1 MDYAGHASETQ
12 LSHEGVLKIADFRE
26 FRNVNLPLW
35 VTACC
40 DIMPFDGVTSN
51 IGEEAVLNAG
61 GGAVAF
67 YGTTRTV
74 YALENKYIN
83 RAFMRRVLSRVDG
96 KPITLGEAHRLAQN
110 DIMMGAVVQGEKDNS
125 ENHLQFSLLGDP
137 ALSLNLPQMQ
147 VVVDSINGVDCRQT
161 DAVAKLKAGSIARI
175 AGHIEGAEDYQ
186 GVVTATVRDSRNQ
199 ITCKLNDTSDD
210 GASEAFRFYDRQ
222 KTLFNGSDS
231 VRNGQFVLSFAV
243 PKDINYS
250 DSAGLVNLFAIN
262 GSKNQPVQG
271 ASDRFLVG
279 GSEEMQND
287 SIGPSIYC
295 YLNSPSFT
303 DGGRVNATPYF
314 VAQITDKDGVNV
326 SGSGIGHD
334 LQLVI
339 DGDMSKTYVL
349 NDHFTYDFGS
359 YTSGSTY
366 YSIPELEPGKHQL
379 MFRAWDIQNNS
390 STVRLNFNV
399 VKGLTPN
406 LFQVGVT
413 ENPARNSTTFI
424 ISHDRAESNMD
435 VVIELYDTSGRQIWR
450 HAENGVP
457 ASETYTVKWDLTVDG
472 GRPLSTGLYLYR
484 VRIAAGG
491 SSYASKTQK
500 LIVIK

>member
-12 LSHEGVLKIADFRE
+12 VSHENVLKITDFKE
-26 FRNVNLPLW
+26 FRNTNLPLW

-51 IGEEAVLNAG
+51 IGEEAVLNPN

-74 YALENKYIN
+74 YAMENKYIN
-83 RAFMRRVLSRVDG
+83 RSFMRRVLSYVDG

-110 DIMMGAVVQGEKDNS
+110 DIMMGSVVQGEKDNS
-125 ENHLQFSLLGDP
+125 QNHLQYSLLGDP
-137 ALSLNLPQMQ
+137 ALSLNLPQRK
-147 VVVDSINGVDCRQT
+147 VVVDSINGVDCAQT
-161 DAVAKLKAGSIARI
+161 DAVAKLKAGSVARI
-175 AGHIEGAEDYQ
+175 AGHIEGADDYQ
-186 GVVTATVRDSRNQ
+186 GVVTATVCDSRNLV
-199 ITCKLNDTSDD
+199 TCKLNDTSDD

-222 KTLFNGSDS
+222 KTLFHGSDS
-231 VRNGQFVLSFAV
+231 VRKGQFVLSFAV

-250 DSAGLVNLFAIN
+250 DSAGLVNLFAVN
-262 GSKNQPVQG
+262 SSKGQPVHG
-271 ASDRFLVG
+271 SSDRFLVG
-279 GSEEMQND
+279 GSEEMKND

-303 DGGRVNATPYF
+303 DGGNVNATPYF
-314 VAQITDKDGVNV
+314 VAQIMDKDGVNV

-349 NDHFTYDFGS
+349 NDHFTYDFGT

-366 YSIPELEPGKHQL
+366 YSIPELDPGKHQL

-413 ENPARNSTTFI
+413 ENPARTSTTFI

-435 VVIELYDTSGRQIWR
+435 VFIELYDTSGRQIWR

-457 ASETYTVKWDLTVDG
+457 TSQTYTVKWDLTVDG
-472 GRPLSTGLYLYR
+472 GRPLSTGVYLYR
-484 VRIAAGG
+484 VRIATEG
-491 SSYASKTQK
+491 SSYASKTRK

>member
-1 MDYAGHASETQ
+1 M
-12 LSHEGVLKIADFRE
+12 
-26 FRNVNLPLW
+26 
-35 VTACC
+35 
-40 DIMPFDGVTSN
+40 
-51 IGEEAVLNAG
+51 
-61 GGAVAF
+61 
-67 YGTTRTV
+67 
-74 YALENKYIN
+74 
-83 RAFMRRVLSRVDG
+83 
-96 KPITLGEAHRLAQN
+96 
-110 DIMMGAVVQGEKDNS
+110 
-125 ENHLQFSLLGDP
+125 
-137 ALSLNLPQMQ
+137 
-147 VVVDSINGVDCRQT
+147 
-161 DAVAKLKAGSIARI
+161 
-175 AGHIEGAEDYQ
+175 
-186 GVVTATVRDSRNQ
+186 VTATVRDSRNQ

-262 GSKNQPVQG
+262 GSKNLPVQG
-271 ASDRFLVG
+271 SSDRFLVG

-303 DGGRVNATPYF
+303 DGGRVNTTPYF

-399 VKGLTPN
+399 VK
-406 LFQVGVT
+406 
-413 ENPARNSTTFI
+413 
-424 ISHDRAESNMD
+424 DRKS
-435 VVIELYDTSGRQIWR
+435 VV
-450 HAENGVP
+450 
-457 ASETYTVKWDLTVDG
+457 
-472 GRPLSTGLYLYR
+472 
-484 VRIAAGG
+484 
-491 SSYASKTQK
+491 
-500 LIVIK
+500 